1 MRRCAVELTGRNS
14 VSPSTIPRKIDKK
27 NSYMGSIVN
36 GVSAS
41 LSQRLHPA
49 FIRSD
54 THRLFH
60 LRNEDLSI
68 PDLPRLRRA
77 QDRFD
82 GALRSIVW
90 NDHLEFYF
98 RQEID
103 RVLGAAINFAVTFLA
118 AKAFYFAES
127 HSFHARCHE
136 RFFDRLSF
144 KRLDDRLDFFH
155 RAKLAARS
163 KT

>member
-1 MRRCAVELTGRNS
+1 
-14 VSPSTIPRKIDKK
+14 
-27 NSYMGSIVN
+27 
-36 GVSAS
+36 VSAS

-60 LRNEDLSI
+60 LRNKDLSI

-82 GALRSIVW
+82 GALRAIVR
-90 NDHLEFYF
+90 NNHLEFYF
-98 RQEID
+98 RQKID
-103 RVLGAAINFAVTFLA
+103 RVLGAAINFAVTLLA
-118 AKAFYFAES
+118 AKAFYLTES
-127 HSFHARCHE
+127 HSFYASCHQ
-136 RFFDRLSF
+136 RFFDRLGF

-155 RAKLAARS
+155 RAKLAARL